1 MDQLSGLQPSL
12 LAHQQE
18 VLSQG
23 GSSGRSTPSSDSAP
37 GKLFVGGLSW
47 QTTQA
52 RALCILY
59 SRHFWDNSYMQDK
72 TISRHKQ
79 FLVSCKCFKVSFV
92 LVSLRL
98 FAKRNFFGYHHRDK
112 ILMEENPGVTKC
124 SLVQFMSS
132 TSLPLQMCTGDLQP
146 FSIVMHNFAHRC
158 LFSMLISGF
167 LLKHFQL

>member
-52 RALCILY
+52 WALCILY
-59 SRHFWDNSYMQDK
+59 SRHFWDNSYM
-72 TISRHKQ
+72 
-79 FLVSCKCFKVSFV
+79 
-92 LVSLRL
+92 
-98 FAKRNFFGYHHRDK
+98 
-112 ILMEENPGVTKC
+112 
-124 SLVQFMSS
+124 
-132 TSLPLQMCTGDLQP
+132 
-146 FSIVMHNFAHRC
+146 
-158 LFSMLISGF
+158 
-167 LLKHFQL
+167 

>member
-59 SRHFWDNSYMQDK
+59 SRHFWDNSYMKDK
-72 TISRHKQ
+72 TRSRHKQ
-79 FLVSCKCFKVSFV
+79 FLVSCECRKLVSFWFRFACMRNEISSGITIETKFLWRKTQVSPNAAWCSSWV
-92 LVSLRL
+92 LLL
-98 FAKRNFFGYHHRDK
+98 FLCKCVQGTC
-112 ILMEENPGVTKC
+112 NP
-124 SLVQFMSS
+124 
-132 TSLPLQMCTGDLQP
+132 
-146 FSIVMHNFAHRC
+146 
-158 LFSMLISGF
+158 
-167 LLKHFQL
+167 FQS